1 MPRGV
6 GLIAAG
12 DGGNCQRSVDLS
24 GLNPPQREAVLR
36 TEGPLVVLA
45 GAGSGKTRVITH
57 RIAYLLELGVP
68 PERIVAVTFT
78 NKAAGEMRERIATM
92 VGRSTASALVLGTF
106 HSIGAQMIRTEPET
120 FGLDSPRFSILD
132 QGDVL
137 GIVRGLLREHG
148 HHGADDRR
156 FDIAGVTGRLSLWK
170 NAFFT
175 SADLEREIVDE
186 YDVVGASIY
195 DAYED
200 RLRSLGAVDFDDL
213 VCLIGKSLAANLEA
227 REDWRSRFD
236 YFLVDEYQDT
246 NTAQLQMLV
255 QMCGPPHNL
264 CVVGDDDQAIYG
276 WRGAKIENILRF
288 TEMFAGAATVKLEY
302 NYRSRPHILAC
313 ANSVVRN
320 NTARNDKTLIP
331 TKKGGEP
338 VDLVVA
344 ADGDQEAQWVG
355 RQIRKLLVEQD
366 ISGTEI
372 AVLYRSAMQAKAI
385 EEQLQLHGI
394 RYRVLGGQSVYDKK
408 EIKDALAY
416 LKAIVS
422 PRDELALRR
431 ALETPP
437 RGIGRQTIEALKRHA
452 TARNIPL
459 CDAVHAAGAGNGA
472 VEGVPTR
479 AVAALGQFSA
489 MVRAAQARAR
499 AEGSAAAALRGVL
512 DHIGFKD
519 HVRREMGSDTATDH
533 RMTGVEWL
541 LGSVDRYE
549 QRRKERGKPVRWSE
563 YFGTVALDKSA
574 TEPDAEADPEE
585 SLSGRGEITLA
596 TLHSAKGLEWDF
608 VFLIGLEEGNLPHRR
623 VAAPRISDAIAGDL
637 EEERRLFY
645 VGITRARE
653 RLWLTRT
660 AMRLD
665 RGREMPRP
673 PSRFVEEL
681 PADSIR
687 SYEIA
692 QQEELSP
699 NAIEDM
705 AAAFLAMTRPPSEP
719 AA

>member
-1 MPRGV
+1 MLAP
-6 GLIAAG
+6 
-12 DGGNCQRSVDLS
+12 VDLS
-24 GLNPPQREAVLR
+24 SLNEPQRDAVLR

-57 RIAYLLELGVP
+57 RMAHMLELGVP

-78 NKAAGEMRERIATM
+78 NKAAGEMRERLSAM
-92 VGRSTASALVLGTF
+92 VGKAVAKSLVLGTF
-106 HSIGAQMIRTEPET
+106 HSIGAQIMRTEPAT
-120 FGLDSPRFSILD
+120 FGLDSARFSILD

-175 SADLEREIVDE
+175 AKDIEKEIVDE
-186 YDVVGASIY
+186 YDVVAAAIY
-195 DAYED
+195 EHYED

-213 VCLIGKSLAANLEA
+213 VCLVASSLAANETA
-227 REDWRSRFD
+227 RADWRSRFD

-255 QMCGPPHNL
+255 QLCGPPHNL

-288 TEMFAGAATVKLEY
+288 AEMFPGAATVKLEY
-302 NYRSRPHILAC
+302 NYRSRPPILAC
-313 ANSVVRN
+313 ANGVVRN

-331 TKKGGEP
+331 TKRAGEP

-344 ADGDQEAQWVG
+344 ADGEQESQWIG
-355 RQIRKLLVEQD
+355 RQIRKLIVEQD
-366 ISGTEI
+366 IGADEI
-372 AVLYRSAMQAKAI
+372 AVLYRSALQAKAI

-394 RYRVLGGQSVYDKK
+394 RYRILGGQSVYDKK

-452 TARNIPL
+452 TARDMPL
-459 CDAVHAAGAGNGA
+459 IDAVHAAAA
-472 VEGVPTR
+472 SSDEVEGLTSR
-479 AVAALGQFSA
+479 AATALGQFST
-489 MVRAAQARAR
+489 MVRQAQGRAR
-499 AEGSAAAALRGVL
+499 TDGASAALRGVL
-512 DHIGFKD
+512 EHIGFKD

-533 RMTGVEWL
+533 RMAGVEWL
-541 LGSVDRYE
+541 LGSVDRFE
-549 QRRKERGKPVRWSE
+549 QRRRAGGKAPRWSD
-563 YFGTVALDKSA
+563 YFGTMALDKSDA
-574 TEPDAEADPEE
+574 EPDAEA
-585 SLSGRGEITLA
+585 LLAARGEVTLA

-608 VFLIGLEEGNLPHRR
+608 VFLIGLEEGTLPHRR
-623 VAAPRISDAIAGDL
+623 VASPRISDAIAGDL

-665 RGREMPRP
+665 RGRELPRP
-673 PSRFVEEL
+673 PSRFIEEL

-687 SYEIA
+687 AYEIA
-692 QQEELSP
+692 QQEELSST
-699 NAIEDM
+699 AIGDM
-705 AAAFLAMTRPPSEP
+705 AAAFLAMTRPPPDP
-719 AA
+719 A